1 MTAIYK
7 DAGRSV
13 HERVADLL
21 ARMTPEEK
29 FAQMHAYWLILDEHG
44 NHRERSDLSDEFAG
58 VSEQASLS
66 ERLKLGVGQIT
77 RPLGTHIVDAKTGVR
92 AANRLQRMM
101 MEETRLGI
109 PALFHEECLVGLLC
123 KDATLFPSSL
133 NYGSTWDPAL
143 VQRAAE
149 QIGKEA
155 RSVGCQQGL
164 APVLDVSRDMR
175 WGRTEETFG
184 EDPWLVG
191 VMATAYVKGLQG
203 DKRDLLATLKH
214 YVGHSFS
221 EGARNHAPVHLGFS
235 ELNDTFLLPFEMAV
249 KLVTPVR

>member
-7 DAGRSV
+7 DAGRPV

-29 FAQMHAYWLILDEHG
+29 FAQMHAYWLILDENG

-58 VSEQASLS
+58 VSEQAALS

-92 AANRLQRMM
+92 AANRLQRLM

-133 NYGSTWDPAL
+133 NYGST
-143 VQRAAE
+143 RSAA
-149 QIGKEA
+149 GA
-155 RSVGCQQGL
+155 AC
-164 APVLDVSRDMR
+164 
-175 WGRTEETFG
+175 GRTDWQRSTFR
-184 EDPWLVG
+184 WLPAG
-191 VMATAYVKGLQG
+191 AGPGAGCLSRRSLGTHR
-203 DKRDLLATLKH
+203 RDLRRRPVAGGGD
-214 YVGHSFS
+214 GHGIR
-221 EGARNHAPVHLGFS
+221 EGFAGR
-235 ELNDTFLLPFEMAV
+235 
-249 KLVTPVR
+249 

>member
-1 MTAIYK
+1 
-7 DAGRSV
+7 
-13 HERVADLL
+13 
-21 ARMTPEEK
+21 MTPEEK

-149 QIGKEA
+149 QIGKRPDPSGASRGWPRAECLA
-155 RSVGCQQGL
+155 RCALGTDGRDLWGRSV
-164 APVLDVSRDMR
+164 A
-175 WGRTEETFG
+175 GRG
-184 EDPWLVG
+184 DGDG
-191 VMATAYVKGLQG
+191 V
-203 DKRDLLATLKH
+203 R
-214 YVGHSFS
+214 
-221 EGARNHAPVHLGFS
+221 EGVAGR
-235 ELNDTFLLPFEMAV
+235 
-249 KLVTPVR
+249 